1 MAKAITQ
8 LNKRVP
14 DPVEE
19 QRQAIDQLIEM
30 TADSRNALIELL
42 EITQRLQEYGILEA
56 VRAFMNKG
64 PQVSALAIQ
73 QMNNPGTYHLIKNM
87 FSMIEF
93 LSALDP
99 GKTGNLTASLSNGM
113 EKASESL
120 KAKEQTN
127 VWGLAKVLKDPDI
140 NAALTAGISFLK
152 GMGEHLRSES
162 AGTGFGAQS

>member
-1 MAKAITQ
+1 MAKAITK

-30 TADSRNALIELL
+30 TADSRNALMEML
-42 EITQRLQEYGILEA
+42 EIMQRLQEYGILDA
-56 VRAFMNKG
+56 VRAMLNKG

-73 QMNNPGTYHLIKNM
+73 QINKPGTYNLIKNV
-87 FSMIEF
+87 FAGIELMSAVD
-93 LSALDP
+93 LSKMGTMTD
-99 GKTGNLTASLSNGM
+99 GLTKGV

-127 VWGLAKVLKDPDI
+127 VWGLVKVLKDPDV
-140 NAALTAGISFLK
+140 NAALTAGISLLK
-152 GMGEHLRSES
+152 GFGEHLRTSSDESSES
-162 AGTGFGAQS
+162 SAP